1 MQNLIH
7 KFINS
12 EFEIK
17 FARFALIL
25 VLFLF
30 GNYKWFEFEVELLK
44 PIISG
49 TWLNFLYTIF
59 GFHGASYFLGVVESI
74 AYIALAVGY
83 KKPKAGVLGSLIVI
97 MTGLVTLSLIP
108 QLGKPDGFILKDI
121 FMVALGF
128 IILKYDLIRI
138 QKASNQASLV

>member
-74 AYIALAVGY
+74 GYIALAVGY
-83 KKPKAGVLGSLIVI
+83 KKPKAGVLGSIIVI
-97 MTGLVTLSLIP
+97 MTGFTTLSLMP

-138 QKASNQASLV
+138 QKAHSQASLV

>member
-7 KFINS
+7 KFISS
-12 EFEIK
+12 EFDIK

-44 PIISG
+44 PIIST

-74 AYIALAVGY
+74 GYIALAIGY

-138 QKASNQASLV
+138 QKARTQASLC

>member
-7 KFINS
+7 KFTNS

-44 PIISG
+44 PIISA
-49 TWLNFLYTIF
+49 TWLNFLYAIF
-59 GFHGASYFLGVVESI
+59 GFHGASYFLGVIESI
-74 AYIALAVGY
+74 GYIALAIGY
-83 KKPKAGVLGSLIVI
+83 KKPKAGILGALIVI
-97 MTGLVTLSLIP
+97 LTGLVTLSLMP

-128 IILKYDLIRI
+128 IILKYDLTRI
-138 QKASNQASLV
+138 QKARNQASFI

>member
-1 MQNLIH
+1 MKNLLE

-12 EFEIK
+12 DCDIK

-25 VLFLF
+25 ILFIF

-59 GFHGASYFLGVVESI
+59 GFHGASYFLGVIESI
-74 AYIALAVGY
+74 GYIALAVGY
-83 KKPKAGVLGSLIVI
+83 CKPKFGVLGALIVI
-97 MTGLVTLSLIP
+97 ATGLTTLSLMP
-108 QLGKPDGFILKDI
+108 QLGKPDGFILKDV
-121 FMVALGF
+121 FMIALGL
-128 IILKYDLIRI
+128 IVLKYDLIRI
-138 QKASNQASLV
+138 RKIDN